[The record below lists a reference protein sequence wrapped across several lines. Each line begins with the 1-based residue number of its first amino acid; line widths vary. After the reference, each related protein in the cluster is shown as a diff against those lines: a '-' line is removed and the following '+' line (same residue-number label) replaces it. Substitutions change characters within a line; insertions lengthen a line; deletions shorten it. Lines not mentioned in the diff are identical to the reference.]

1 MARKKKDRMKAI
13 TNDVIGYTGAGVTM
27 GLGAGIAGGAIAAAG
42 PAGAL
47 AAPAMAG
54 FPTMAGFMPIMA
66 TTMMGGH
73 ALGALRDMNSS
84 MYGKK
89 KRKKRR

>member
-13 TNDVIGYTGAGVTM
+13 TNDVIGYSTAGITM
-27 GLGAGIAGGAIAAAG
+27 GLGAGIAGGAIAGAG
-42 PAGAL
+42 PAGVL

-54 FPTMAGFMPIMA
+54 FPIMAGSMPIMA

-73 ALGALRDMNSS
+73 ALGALKDMNQDL
-84 MYGKK
+84 YGKK
-89 KRKKRR
+89 KRRKRR